1 MLAKKPSGMDNNN
14 NYQDDSVTSPD
25 NKKKKQDDW
34 NYLKQTLKSNN
45 ILNGG
50 NAEGNGEQLDQ
61 NLLTF
66 HEKADMLVEEEEE
79 LRNQHLEYLKEAA
92 KLLTE
97 EGELISNVQG
107 FGNEDYDMDEYVVRM
122 EKIIKRNL
130 QIYGDLQ
137 NRINRFK
144 QHMQEEEEAH

>member
-1 MLAKKPSGMDNNN
+1 MM
-14 NYQDDSVTSPD
+14 
-25 NKKKKQDDW
+25 
-34 NYLKQTLKSNN
+34 
-45 ILNGG
+45 GG
-50 NAEGNGEQLDQ
+50 NQEDGGQQLDP

-66 HEKADMLVEEEEE
+66 HEKADQLVEEEEE

-107 FGNEDYDMDEYVVRM
+107 FGSEEYDMDEYVVRM
-122 EKIIKRNL
+122 EKIITRNL

-137 NRINRFK
+137 NRIQTFK
-144 QHMQEEEEAH
+144 KHMKEEEEAHQQVRGTFYF